1 MVNTCSSKSML
12 KVKASLKKRKNI
24 LFVKTK
30 SDFLSIKSKIT
41 QKNLEVTKQKC
52 NFALSLRG
60 MDNDSLPRKDDS
72 GFSPKI

>member
-1 MVNTCSSKSML
+1 MVNICSSKSML
-12 KVKASLKKRKNI
+12 KVKASLKKSKNI
-24 LFVKTK
+24 LFVRTK
-30 SDFLSIKSKIT
+30 RDFLSIKSKIT

-60 MDNDSLPRKDDS
+60 MDSGSLPRKDDS